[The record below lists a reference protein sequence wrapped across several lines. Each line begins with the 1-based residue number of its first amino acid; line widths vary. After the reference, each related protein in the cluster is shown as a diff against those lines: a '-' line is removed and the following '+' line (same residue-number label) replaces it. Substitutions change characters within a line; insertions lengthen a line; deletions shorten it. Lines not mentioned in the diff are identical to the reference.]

1 MRQRRRRHE
10 FSVLVVIGLATTPLG
25 YLLRVGV
32 TEIDI
37 DEVRFRPSACGT
49 YGFGRGDYVHH
60 TELTNNPSCRPLW
73 RAAAGPG
80 GTAEP
85 LIAALEVMFPGS
97 STVRRRFDVKVIE
110 LQPGTG
116 PTEIGHALMRA
127 VEVDHGMPLTLVG
140 LSV

>member
-1 MRQRRRRHE
+1 MQQAWWRSNDKVSIPIRLPPCSFRI
-10 FSVLVVIGLATTPLG
+10 FMSTTMAG
-25 YLLRVGV
+25 
-32 TEIDI
+32 
-37 DEVRFRPSACGT
+37 
-49 YGFGRGDYVHH
+49 
-60 TELTNNPSCRPLW
+60 CRWP
-73 RAAAGPG
+73 R

-110 LQPGTG
+110 LQAGTG
-116 PTEIGHALMRA
+116 RTEIGHALVRA